1 MIKPIQKLEHKEEDL
16 EHEEEDIEEEP
27 QPIDCMVHALAGYA
41 NPQMMKIRGFLK
53 QQPVTVLIDIE
64 SINNFMNNKVATRM
78 MLQIEECSR
87 FDVKVIQLTEAML
100 GSGDLSTR
108 QEDAEAGVTQEWV
121 DEGELPRERTKNR
134 RWRRPYEVLAEATRG
149 EVVIRIHHPRICLQ

>member
-87 FDVKVIQLTEAML
+87 FDVKAHRVGT
-100 GSGDLSTR
+100 
-108 QEDAEAGVTQEWV
+108 
-121 DEGELPRERTKNR
+121 
-134 RWRRPYEVLAEATRG
+134 VLANGRNLTSAFVGVEQGTSCSARRSSPKGMVVSETSSGRNARG
-149 EVVIRIHHPRICLQ
+149 KLLQLDRYPGGISHSSLE

>member
-87 FDVKVIQLTEAML
+87 FDVKANSAKPVTDGDEDTHEEEEGSRDHCVPSIELVNVHPPEARPEAPELVVSTGEAMCM
-100 GSGDLSTR
+100 TF
-108 QEDAEAGVTQEWV
+108 
-121 DEGELPRERTKNR
+121 
-134 RWRRPYEVLAEATRG
+134 Y
-149 EVVIRIHHPRICLQ
+149 